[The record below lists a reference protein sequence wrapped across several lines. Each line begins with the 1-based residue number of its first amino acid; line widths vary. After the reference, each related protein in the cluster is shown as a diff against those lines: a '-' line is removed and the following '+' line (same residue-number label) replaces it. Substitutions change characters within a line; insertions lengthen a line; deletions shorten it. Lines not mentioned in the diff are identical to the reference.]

1 MQAIKENA
9 NSMFEIAQ
17 RLQDKSLAEVA
28 KTKGVWTGQLM
39 AWILED
45 DERCK
50 LYRNAMK
57 VKAIT
62 GVHETREIADGSGDA
77 KLMIETRFKEAK
89 YHDPDTYGD
98 KPDKSGGGVTVVIQK
113 FAEERVVIGHAGTT
127 LTLPAE
133 L

>member
-1 MQAIKENA
+1 MLAIKENPG
-9 NSMFEIAQ
+9 SMIEIAQ
-17 RLQDKSLAEVA
+17 RLQDDSLSAVA
-28 KTKGVWTGQLM
+28 KTKGVSQGQLL
-39 AWILED
+39 AWIIESED
-45 DERCK
+45 RCT

-89 YHDPDTYGD
+89 FHDPATYGD
-98 KPDKSGGGVTVVIQK
+98 KPDKSGGGVTVVIQTLSG
-113 FAEERVVIGHAGTT
+113 ERIAIEHQGST